1 MDTRDPAPF
10 LLEDIEFDP
19 GHSLRL
25 TDWDELVPVL
35 QAADREGNGY
45 TWDGIARLLAARH
58 LPNAADQLEHDSESG
73 MFAVYSSD
81 RAVLEA
87 LGVLMSDLYR
97 SPERL
102 AAFLASADPD
112 LFDD

>member
-1 MDTRDPAPF
+1 MDTRDLAPF

-25 TDWDELVPVL
+25 TDWAELVPVL
-35 QAADREGNGY
+35 QAAGREGNGY
-45 TWDGIARLLAARH
+45 TWEGIARLLVTRDM
-58 LPNAADQLEHDSESG
+58 PDVADQLEHDSESG

-81 RAVLEA
+81 REVLEA

-102 AAFLASADPD
+102 AAFLASVDPD